1 MFTDDNMVQ
10 VQVRVPEKTVKQLDK
25 WINRG
30 EFKSRSEAIKT
41 ILALYEERRKTREF
55 YEMLVKRS
63 KEAKDK
69 PEILIPLEAL
79 K

>member
-1 MFTDDNMVQ
+1 MVQ
-10 VQVRVPEKTVKQLDK
+10 VQVRVPEKTVYQLDK

-69 PEILIPLEAL
+69 PEILIPLEDISNEI
-79 K
+79 